1 MDRKINIS
9 KIAIWLIVAVV
20 VFCVGQAS
28 VRYYHI
34 WRLEK
39 DLWIF
44 TEEGMSTFLKSDTY
58 GGDTPQETY
67 EMFVM
72 ALKNNDIDS
81 ASKFFYW
88 RYQEIERKKFEDL
101 KNKGTLEDYIKELPE
116 WEELEEEEY
125 WDKDIQRF
133 ILTKIKNTTTTVSI
147 LNSDGSLVEA
157 LSPPGEYV
165 MFSINFYFNKYSKV
179 WKIYEKL

>member
-1 MDRKINIS
+1 MNKKYVS
-9 KIAIWLIVAVV
+9 KIALGLVAAVV
-20 VFCVGQAS
+20 VFCVGQTAI
-28 VRYYHI
+28 RYYRV
-34 WRLEK
+34 WRLNR

-44 TEEGMSTFLKSDTY
+44 TEAGWSKFLKSDTY

-72 ALKNNDIDS
+72 ALKNNDLDS

-88 RYQEIERKKFEDL
+88 EYQEIEKSKFEDL
-101 KNKGTLEDYIKELPE
+101 KNKGTLDDYIAKLPG
-116 WEELEEEEY
+116 WEELEKEEY
-125 WDKDIQRF
+125 WDKDVQRF
-133 ILTKIKNTTTTVSI
+133 VLVKVENATTTVKAP
-147 LNSDGSLVEA
+147 NGDGEFIEV

-165 MFSINFYFNKYSKV
+165 EFSADFWFNKYSKV